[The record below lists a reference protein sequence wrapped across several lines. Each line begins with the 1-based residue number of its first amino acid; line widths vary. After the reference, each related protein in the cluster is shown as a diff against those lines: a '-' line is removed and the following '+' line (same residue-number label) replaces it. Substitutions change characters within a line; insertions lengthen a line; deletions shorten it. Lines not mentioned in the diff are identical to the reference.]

1 MNIEDMKIR
10 ANEIKVQT
18 EAMKREYDDLMA
30 IIKKQEDIMYKY
42 ESMTKW
48 LLNNQE
54 VLFDYLLKV
63 YKKEINIRDC
73 QVFFNAR
80 ALDEA
85 LKDMKPS
92 EIMASIAW
100 STQKSCNVFYLHK
113 SVYSKTG
120 FLIRGF
126 RNYNEF
132 DEGRWA
138 SAGKVAV
145 YLVDHN
151 IAV

>member
-80 ALDEA
+80 TLDEA

-113 SVYSKTG
+113 S
-120 FLIRGF
+120 
-126 RNYNEF
+126 E
-132 DEGRWA
+132 
-138 SAGKVAV
+138 
-145 YLVDHN
+145 
-151 IAV
+151 